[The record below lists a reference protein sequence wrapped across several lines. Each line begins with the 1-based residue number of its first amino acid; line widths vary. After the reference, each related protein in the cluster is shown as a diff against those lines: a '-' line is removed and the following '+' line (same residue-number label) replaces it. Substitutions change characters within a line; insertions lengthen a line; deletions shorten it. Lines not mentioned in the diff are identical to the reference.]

1 MQKLWFRYRKW
12 YINYIEFEITNTNKG
27 LEYFRDKLFISILL
41 LVNFFGVLAYI
52 PSVIV
57 AYINF
62 EMKLVLINTLAVS
75 VLLFVVFNR
84 SLSLNLKKHIF
95 SGNLLILSTL
105 LFINNGLSGNGAL
118 ILLMTT
124 SAVTL
129 YSGKKAGFFAFGY
142 AVLMYAC
149 VLIFTKLGYYNF
161 VHTTGYNF
169 TEYVIISLNNLLFNL
184 ILVFSISFLI
194 TQLHKALLN
203 ENKLQKELIVKHN
216 NAVAARNKA
225 EQSEQLKSAFLAN
238 ISHEIG
244 TPMYSILGTT
254 DLLKDYNTEDNGYQK
269 SLQLIEENGNKLLD
283 IIADIVNI
291 SKVESGLMPITPT
304 AFNVKTCVEEIYTKL
319 KTEVVEKDID
329 FTLTNLISTNES
341 LIYTDKEKVEAV
353 LNHLVKNAIKYT
365 EKGSINIKCHLPEE
379 GIVAFE
385 VKDTGI
391 GIPKDK
397 FRSIFKAFYQ
407 VDTDQKNALHGSG
420 VGLAISKAYTE
431 MLGGK
436 LSLKNNQDSGS
447 TFGFTICTHWQCPEK
462 KKNLKPAH
470 NQKIKKVL
478 L

>member
-12 YINYIEFEITNTNKG
+12 YINYIEFEITTSHKG
-27 LEYFRDKLFISILL
+27 LDFFRDKLFISILL

-57 AYINF
+57 AYINL
-62 EMKLVLINTLAVS
+62 EMKLVVINTLAVS
-75 VLLFVVFNR
+75 VLLFVVFNK
-84 SLSLNLKKHIF
+84 SITLQLKKHIF

-105 LFINNGLSGNGAL
+105 LFINNGLSGNGPL

-129 YSGKKAGFFAFGY
+129 YSGKKAGFIAFGY
-142 AVLMYAC
+142 AVLVYVC
-149 VLIFTKLGYYNF
+149 ILISVKLGYYNF
-161 VHTTGYNF
+161 IHTTGYNF
-169 TEYVIISLNNLLFNL
+169 TEYMVISLNNLLFNL

-244 TPMYSILGTT
+244 TPMYGILGTT
-254 DLLKDYNTEDNGYQK
+254 DLLKEYNSKDVSFQN
-269 SLQLIEENGNKLLD
+269 SLKLIEENGNKLLD

-304 AFNVKTCVEEIYTKL
+304 AFNIKACVENIYTKL
-319 KTEVVEKDID
+319 KSEVEDKDLD

-341 LIYTDKEKVEAV
+341 LIYTDKEKVEAI

-365 EKGSINIKCHLPEE
+365 EKGSIDIKCYLPED

-385 VKDTGI
+385 IKDTGI

-407 VDTDQKNALHGSG
+407 VDTSQKNALHGSG

-436 LSLKNNQDSGS
+436 LSLKNNQEEGS
-447 TFGFTICTHWQCPEK
+447 TFGFTICTHWQCPDK
-462 KKNLKPAH
+462 KQDLKP
-470 NQKIKKVL
+470 VL
-478 L
+478 KN